1 MKPQQGARRSPCCG
15 LKAYFEEELLNEK
28 KNISWLAVSI
38 IMILAIILVSAC
50 TYIAPKP
57 TPTLASMP
65 TATPDTTA
73 SAVGTTIPVN
83 YSVYGVAGSG
93 GIPISSTAPAAV
105 SNIPVNAAAKGQA
118 PVYLGSANYFAVL
131 AGSTVTNTGPTT
143 VTGYL
148 GVSPGS
154 AVTGFPPGKVIGVQ
168 HVSDP
173 FAAGAKLDL
182 TIAYNNAAGRTLAP
196 ISVSGNI
203 VGRTLAPACINL
215 RPRWRYRQGISHWM
229 PVATRMLCSFSR

>member
-1 MKPQQGARRSPCCG
+1 M
-15 LKAYFEEELLNEK
+15 KAYFEEELLNEK

-57 TPTLASMP
+57 TPTQASMP